1 MSFNGYIEE
10 PVYDSNG
17 NVAYIQYTM
26 DWRIVNE

>member
-17 NVAYIQYTM
+17 NVAYIQYTT
-26 DWRIVNE
+26 DWRAENE

>member
-17 NVAYIQYTM
+17 NVAYMQYTI
-26 DWRIVNE
+26 DWSIENE

>member
-10 PVYDSNG
+10 PVYDSNR

-26 DWRIVNE
+26 DWRIGNE

>member
-17 NVAYIQYTM
+17 NVVYMQYTM
-26 DWRIVNE
+26 DWRVENE

>member
-10 PVYDSNG
+10 PVYDNNE

-26 DWRIVNE
+26 DWRMENE

>member
-26 DWRIVNE
+26 DWRM

>member
-26 DWRIVNE
+26 DWRMKND

>member
-17 NVAYIQYTM
+17 NVVYIQYTM
-26 DWRIVNE
+26 DWRMGNE

>member
-26 DWRIVNE
+26 DWRVKNE